1 MEKIKLIECPRD
13 AMQGLVRFIPTEDKI
28 NYINTLLKIG
38 FDTLDVGSFVSP
50 KMIPQMQ
57 DTPEVLDNIDL
68 TFTKTKLLTIVGN
81 KKGAESAVSYSQ
93 VDYLGYPF
101 SISET
106 FQIRNTNATIEESWS
121 RLEQI
126 QEVCLKNNKT
136 LVVYLS
142 MGFGNPYG
150 DLWSPNLVKDWAL
163 KIHEYFKVKIISLS
177 DTIGS
182 ADENTIKAVFESIMP
197 YAQDFEVGAHL
208 HAKPNDWIGK
218 IQAALQSGCYRFD
231 GAIKGFGGCPYAAD
245 SLTGN
250 IPSEQIIE
258 WFESKGFKTGLDL
271 NYLRESVE
279 QSKNVFL

>member
-163 KIHEYFKVKIISLS
+163 KIHEDFKVKIISLS

-250 IPSEQIIE
+250 IPSEQMIE